1 MTKKQM
7 KISVGLYVF
16 CAVVWTI
23 NFFIHW
29 YTDGVPEVSTILY
42 GVAALC
48 FTIAAVMGVI
58 RLIRLPKENKEEK

>member
-16 CAVVWTI
+16 CALIWTL

-29 YTDGVPEVSTILY
+29 YTDGCLAFSTVLY
-42 GVAALC
+42 GISAVC
-48 FTIAAVMGVI
+48 FTIAAVLGII
-58 RLIRLPKENKEEK
+58 RVHRLKNTKEE

>member
-16 CAVVWTI
+16 CAVIWTI

-29 YTDGVPEVSTILY
+29 YTDGVLELSTILF
-42 GVAALC
+42 GVSAVCFTVAAVLGVVRLC
-48 FTIAAVMGVI
+48 
-58 RLIRLPKENKEEK
+58 RLKNTKEE